1 MRKQI
6 LIICIYI
13 GELPWY
19 FKFFLKSCSFNK
31 DIDFLILCDQDM
43 TSKGISNNIK
53 IKRYDLQD
61 FKKDVHRSL
70 NINTPIQN
78 GYKLCDFKPAYGY
91 IFSRY
96 IEGYDF
102 WGYCDI
108 DVIFGNIR
116 AFITENI
123 LSKYEIIT
131 VRQDYLS
138 GCFTLFKNEHK
149 TNTLFMQSKNYLK
162 VFLSEKNFCFDETNF
177 AFDEFAKS
185 KDAYN
190 INTEIESMTHVV
202 LKMKDKGLL
211 KPYFNLHILE
221 GLPGNMTWKKGTL
234 LYKNKYE
241 VLLYH
246 LIFFKDFFKQYNK
259 STVPDEFI
267 IEQTRITEISAFI
280 Y

>member
-19 FKFFLKSCSFNK
+19 FKFFLKSFSFNK

-102 WGYCDI
+102 WGYWFC
-108 DVIFGNIR
+108 
-116 AFITENI
+116 
-123 LSKYEIIT
+123 LSS
-131 VRQDYLS
+131 VS
-138 GCFTLFKNEHK
+138 FSF
-149 TNTLFMQSKNYLK
+149 
-162 VFLSEKNFCFDETNF
+162 
-177 AFDEFAKS
+177 
-185 KDAYN
+185 
-190 INTEIESMTHVV
+190 
-202 LKMKDKGLL
+202 
-211 KPYFNLHILE
+211 
-221 GLPGNMTWKKGTL
+221 
-234 LYKNKYE
+234 
-241 VLLYH
+241 H
-246 LIFFKDFFKQYNK
+246 L
-259 STVPDEFI
+259 FI
-267 IEQTRITEISAFI
+267 IGSQNRFLRIRWMLKSGIIRWIVRT
-280 Y
+280 

>member
-123 LSKYEIIT
+123 LSSEVFT
-131 VRQDYLS
+131 TDYYS
-138 GCFTLFKNEHK
+138 
-149 TNTLFMQSKNYLK
+149 
-162 VFLSEKNFCFDETNF
+162 
-177 AFDEFAKS
+177 
-185 KDAYN
+185 
-190 INTEIESMTHVV
+190 
-202 LKMKDKGLL
+202 
-211 KPYFNLHILE
+211 
-221 GLPGNMTWKKGTL
+221 
-234 LYKNKYE
+234 
-241 VLLYH
+241 
-246 LIFFKDFFKQYNK
+246 IFY
-259 STVPDEFI
+259 
-267 IEQTRITEISAFI
+267 R
-280 Y
+280 